1 MNSKILGSKVKGFT
15 LVEMIVVITIIAI
28 LAGISSI
35 IINGFQRDARIETS
49 NNYAKMLH
57 SGMQNQLIQ
66 CEIKQDNELFNADPA
81 LNDKLIYSRI
91 FFRMEATQI
100 DDVIAV
106 SSTYKNATG
115 DVINY
120 ATRGNALTGEWF
132 NQLENAILSTVDS
145 SFEGFCAVYIDYENY
160 TVDSALCF
168 ELTDAN
174 DMDLGDYSNI
184 TTYFSDINSYVPAT
198 YWAGEDNR
206 KQFRMLISAQ
216 GQRNCIENKGVYFG
230 AYPTI
235 DVMVD

>member
-81 LNDKLIYSRI
+81 LNDEMIYSRI

-106 SSTYKNATG
+106 SSTYKNASG

-132 NQLENAILSTVDS
+132 NQLENAILSMVDS

-168 ELTDAN
+168 ELTHAN
-174 DMDLGDYSNI
+174 DMDLGDYNNI
-184 TTYFSDINSYVPAT
+184 NSYFSDINSYVPAT

-206 KQFRMLISAQ
+206 KQFRMLISSQ

>member
-1 MNSKILGSKVKGFT
+1 MNSKKLGSKVKGFT

-28 LAGISSI
+28 LAGITSI
-35 IINGFQRDARIETS
+35 IINGFQRDARIERN
-49 NNYAKMLH
+49 NNYAKMIH

-81 LNDKLIYSRI
+81 ISDQMIYSRV

-106 SSTYKNATG
+106 SSTYKNSASNA
-115 DVINY
+115 INY
-120 ATRGNALTGEWF
+120 ATRGNAVTGEWF
-132 NQLENAILSTVDS
+132 DQLESAILSMVDS

-168 ELTDAN
+168 ELAHAKDV
-174 DMDLGDYSNI
+174 DLSNYSEI
-184 TTYFSDINSYVPAT
+184 DTYFSDINSYIPST
-198 YWAGEDNR
+198 YWAGGNT
-206 KQFRMLISAQ
+206 KKTFRMLISSQ
-216 GQRNCIENKGVYFG
+216 GQKNCIKTKGVYFG

-235 DVMVD
+235 DAMV